1 MEQLDRILLAVW
13 IAAAVTLSA
22 APATATLISVDD
34 PRFGPGSVTD
44 DTATGLRWL
53 DLTLTDEWSWLEVE
67 AELGE
72 GGSLEGY
79 RHATFAE
86 VMALFQTAGLPAP
99 VVVDRVADPEL
110 WARALSLLDLIG
122 RTWPEGLSTYG
133 TVADLDEGGFV
144 VGAIEYF
151 SLTFPDGST
160 YDRYWIGE
168 SFSHFEFPPGGRS
181 TEVGHFLVKPIPE
194 PGTLVLVAMGTA
206 GLAALRRRDL
216 PGGRRAAPP
225 L

>member
-99 VVVDRVADPEL
+99 VEVDR
-110 WARALSLLDLIG
+110 IG